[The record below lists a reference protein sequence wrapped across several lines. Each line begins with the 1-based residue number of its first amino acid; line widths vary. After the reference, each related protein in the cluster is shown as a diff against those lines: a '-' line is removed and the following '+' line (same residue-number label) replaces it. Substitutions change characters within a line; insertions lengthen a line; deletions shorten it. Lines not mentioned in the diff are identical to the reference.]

1 MEAFY
6 LYILQVN
13 IGILA
18 FYLLYRF
25 LLVHD
30 TFLEM
35 RRAYWWLVW
44 ATVFA
49 YPWVELHAVRGE
61 AMPLQVVMADY
72 VETITLVAS
81 AVAPVE
87 APSWTWQD
95 ALAGVWALGAVVLV
109 VRFLVQLAV
118 VCRLAWR
125 GRKLVWHGQRVIAL
139 DSGEQPFSFF
149 GWIFVN
155 PEHYS
160 EEELEEIM
168 AHEATHARQR
178 HSWDVVVS
186 ELLCCLF
193 WFNPAV
199 WLAKRYIRQN
209 LEFLADRAVMRAG
222 FDRKS
227 YQYHLLR
234 LSYGVGVEQI
244 VNSFNVS
251 LLKRRIMMMNR
262 KKSGRTGALKYAL
275 LFPVAGLLVLSA
287 NAEAVAET
295 AEHVAAHWTAPDG
308 MVTMTGTVVDENGK
322 PLPGVTVVLKGTM
335 LGVRTDAAGTF
346 SIQAREG
353 QTLVFTYVGRQT
365 QEVPFNPEKPDIRV
379 VMPLVDTPLDVVEI
393 ASDGASKQASKGNA
407 GGENLPVWDDAPKFP
422 GGNPQRYIAENLR
435 YPAEAIEKG
444 IEGKVYVQF
453 VIDTAGKVTTPKVVR
468 GIHPLLDAEAIRLI
482 NEMPDW
488 MPGQVNGKPVNGSFF
503 LPVNFVLPEN
513 AQKTPET
520 ASAESLLQRAAG
532 NAQSGKDTLVE
543 QGEVFMVVEDMP
555 KFPAGNIQQYVADNL
570 RYPAAARENGIEGK
584 VYVRFVIDTTG
595 KAIAPE
601 IIRGVSPELDA
612 EALRLIREM
621 PAWKPGMQRGK
632 PVRVSFTLPINF
644 RLTPE
649 KQENPAAQAAAAPS
663 STGDYEPARPAS
675 GDLQDYLARNMRYP
689 RKALKDKTQGYVH
702 LFCTIDATGKLTQ
715 ADVVVLVSPELDA
728 EALRLVKSVPEWI
741 PATMNGKPME
751 STPSIR
757 VDFTLDENGK
767 PLSPEAY
774 KAHAAQLNKDAEGKG
789 LRIAAPIVASFD
801 TEQSMSEFLLLMS
814 NPQAQITNG
823 TVRGTCSQMDA
834 HPLVSTGGKLYT
846 SGFDWSSVNAA
857 SLRQIMVFLNVRE
870 VSFDGKPYDA
880 KTVVTL
886 APKK

>member
-25 LLVHD
+25 LLAHD

-44 ATVFA
+44 VTVFA
-49 YPWVELHAVRGE
+49 YPWVEFHAVRGE

-95 ALAGVWALGAVVLV
+95 ALAGVWALGAAVLV

-262 KKSGRTGALKYAL
+262 KKSGRTGVLKYAL

-346 SIQAREG
+346 SIQARQG

-379 VMPLVDTPLDVVEI
+379 VMPLVDMPLDAVEI
-393 ASDGASKQASKGNA
+393 ASGGASKQASKGDA
-407 GGENLPVWDDAPKFP
+407 GEENLPVWDGAPKFP

-715 ADVVVLVSPELDA
+715 ADVVVPVSPELDA

-774 KAHAAQLNKDAEGKG
+774 KTHAAQLNKDAEGKG

>member
-95 ALAGVWALGAVVLV
+95 ALAGVWALGAAVLV

-149 GWIFVN
+149 SWIFVN

-346 SIQAREG
+346 SIQARQG

-365 QEVPFNPEKPDIRV
+365 QEVPFNPDKPDIRV

-407 GGENLPVWDDAPKFP
+407 GEENLPVWDGAPKFP

-520 ASAESLLQRAAG
+520 ASGESLLQRAAG
-532 NAQSGKDTLVE
+532 NAQSGKDTLIE

-595 KAIAPE
+595 KAVAPE
-601 IIRGVSPELDA
+601 IVRGVSPELDA

-715 ADVVVLVSPELDA
+715 ADVVVPVSPELDA

-880 KTVVTL
+880 KTVVIL

>member
-95 ALAGVWALGAVVLV
+95 ALAGVWALGAAVLV

-155 PEHYS
+155 PERYS

-262 KKSGRTGALKYAL
+262 KKSGRTGVLKYAL

-295 AEHVAAHWTAPDG
+295 AEHVAAQWTAPDG
-308 MVTMTGTVVDENGK
+308 TVTMTGTVVDENGK

-365 QEVPFNPEKPDIRV
+365 QEVPFNPDKPDIRV
-379 VMPLVDTPLDVVEI
+379 VMPLVDTLLDEVKAGDNNAKDNSEERLVGKDGSCWIGEGPYFVEG
-393 ASDGASKQASKGNA
+393 DVY
-407 GGENLPVWDDAPKFP
+407 E
-422 GGNPQRYIAENLR
+422 YIAEHVR
-435 YPAEAIEKG
+435 YPEEALKNKW
-444 IEGKVYVQF
+444 EGKVEVAF
-453 VIDTAGKVTTPKVVR
+453 TIDSTGKIFRTEIFR
-468 GIHPLLDAEAIRLI
+468 GVNPVLDAEALRVIR
-482 NEMPDW
+482 EMPDW
-488 MPGQVNGKPVNGSFF
+488 RPGKHRGNPINVWFV

-520 ASAESLLQRAAG
+520 ASAESVLQHAAG
-532 NAQSGKDTLVE
+532 NAQSGKDTLIE
-543 QGEVFMVVEDMP
+543 QGEMFIEGLIMP
-555 KFPAGNIQQYVADNL
+555 EFSGGSVNKYIADNL
-570 RYPAAARENGIEGK
+570 RYPAAAKEKGIEGK
-584 VYVRFVIDTTG
+584 VYVQFIVDTTG
-595 KAIAPE
+595 KVIYPK

-621 PAWKPGMQRGK
+621 PEWKPATNFGKPVTMSYTLPIYFPLKSDDSAGNAQAGKDTLIVQGETFYVVEDMPKFPGGNIQQYVADNLRYPAAAKEKGIEGKVYVRFVIDTTGKTIAPEIVRGVSPELDAEALRLVREMPAWQPGMQGGK

-649 KQENPAAQAAAAPS
+649 KQETPSAQAASAPG
-663 STGDYEPARPAS
+663 STDDGKVAVHTMVADSIFVSATDVTGRGNSHGEHEQMALEEILS
-675 GDLQDYLARNMRYP
+675 
-689 RKALKDKTQGYVH
+689 KAGKKL
-702 LFCTIDATGKLTQ
+702 LFFVDNQEQPSDFDILSLNPQT
-715 ADVVVLVSPELDA
+715 VEHVLIA
-728 EALRLVKSVPEWI
+728 HGTKMAC
-741 PATMNGKPME
+741 MNGKKLKNKTLVLI
-751 STPSIR
+751 STR
-757 VDFTLDENGK
+757 D
-767 PLSPEAY
+767 
-774 KAHAAQLNKDAEGKG
+774 
-789 LRIAAPIVASFD
+789 
-801 TEQSMSEFLLLMS
+801 
-814 NPQAQITNG
+814 
-823 TVRGTCSQMDA
+823 
-834 HPLVSTGGKLYT
+834 
-846 SGFDWSSVNAA
+846 
-857 SLRQIMVFLNVRE
+857 
-870 VSFDGKPYDA
+870 
-880 KTVVTL
+880 
-886 APKK
+886 

>member
-95 ALAGVWALGAVVLV
+95 ALAGVWALGAAVLV

-178 HSWDVVVS
+178 HSWDVVVF

-295 AEHVAAHWTAPDG
+295 AEHVAAQWTAPDG

-346 SIQAREG
+346 SIQARQG

-365 QEVPFNPEKPDIRV
+365 QEVPFNSEKPDIRV

-407 GGENLPVWDDAPKFP
+407 GEENLPVWDGAPKFP

-520 ASAESLLQRAAG
+520 ASVESVLQRAAG
-532 NAQSGKDTLVE
+532 NAQSGKDTLIE

-555 KFPAGNIQQYVADNL
+555 KFPGGDLRQYV
-570 RYPAAARENGIEGK
+570 YENFHMPKGYEDQCYMGK
-584 VYVRFVIDTTG
+584 IYVRFIIDTDG
-595 KAIAPE
+595 KVLDPE
-601 IIRGVSPELDA
+601 VVRGLSPELDA
-612 EALRLIREM
+612 EALRLVREM
-621 PAWKPGMQRGK
+621 PAWQPGMQAGK
-632 PVRVSFTLPINF
+632 PVRTSFTLPIDF
-644 RLTPE
+644 RWTPE
-649 KQENPAAQAAAAPS
+649 KQETPSTQTAPAPG
-663 STGDYEPARPAS
+663 STGNYEPARPAS
-675 GDLQDYLARNMRYP
+675 GDLQDYIARNIRYP
-689 RKALKDKTQGYVH
+689 EKALKDKTQGYVQ
-702 LFCTIDATGKLTQ
+702 LYTYIDSTGKLTQ
-715 ADVVVLVSPELDA
+715 SGVVINLSPELDA
-728 EALRLVKSVPEWI
+728 EALRLVRSVPEWI
-741 PATMNGKPME
+741 PAHRDGKP
-751 STPSIR
+751 
-757 VDFTLDENGK
+757 VDSGPMIMVGFHLDGNGQ

-774 KAHAAQLNKDAEGKG
+774 KAKIAEDFKPSDENK
-789 LRIAAPIVASFD
+789 LRIGMEYVISLD
-801 TEQSMSEFLLLMS
+801 TEKKMSDFLTLLS
-814 NPQAQITNG
+814 NPNAKISDESI
-823 TVRGTCSQMDA
+823 REDYLQMDA
-834 HPLVSTGGKLYT
+834 QPYVRMGDKLYT
-846 SGFDWSSVNAA
+846 SGFDWSSVDAA
-857 SLRQIMVFLNVRE
+857 SLRQIMICMNVRE
-870 VSFDGKPYDA
+870 VLYEGKTYNP
-880 KTVVTL
+880 KTVIIL
-886 APKK
+886 SPKK

>member
-95 ALAGVWALGAVVLV
+95 ALAGVWALGAAVLV

-155 PEHYS
+155 PDHYS

-295 AEHVAAHWTAPDG
+295 AEHVAAQWTAPDG
-308 MVTMTGTVVDENGK
+308 TVTMTGTVVDENGK

-715 ADVVVLVSPELDA
+715 ADVVVPVSPELDA

-774 KAHAAQLNKDAEGKG
+774 KTHAAQLNKDAEGKG

>member
-25 LLVHD
+25 LLAHD

-61 AMPLQVVMADY
+61 VMPLQVVMADY

-95 ALAGVWALGAVVLV
+95 ALAGVWALGASVLV

-295 AEHVAAHWTAPDG
+295 AETVAAQWTAPDG

-346 SIQAREG
+346 SIQARQG

-365 QEVPFNPEKPDIRV
+365 QEVPFNPDKPSIKV
-379 VMPLVDTPLDVVEI
+379 VMPLEDTALDEVEAADNSAKDNREERLVGKD
-393 ASDGASKQASKGNA
+393 ASYWI
-407 GGENLPVWDDAPKFP
+407 GGGTYFVEGDVYE
-422 GGNPQRYIAENLR
+422 YIAEHIR
-435 YPAEAIEKG
+435 YPEEALKNKW
-444 IEGKVYVQF
+444 EGKVEVAF
-453 VIDTAGKVTTPKVVR
+453 TIDSTGKIFRTEIFR
-468 GIHPLLDAEAIRLI
+468 GVNPVLDAEALRVIR
-482 NEMPDW
+482 EMPDW
-488 MPGQVNGKPVNGSFF
+488 RPGKHHGNPINVWFL

-513 AQKTPET
+513 AQKTPEA
-520 ASAESLLQRAAG
+520 ASAESVLQHAAG
-532 NAQSGKDTLVE
+532 NAQSGKDTLIE

-555 KFPAGNIQQYVADNL
+555 KFPGGNIQQYVADNL
-570 RYPAAARENGIEGK
+570 RYPAAAKEKGIEGK

-595 KAIAPE
+595 KTVDPE
-601 IIRGVSPELDA
+601 IVRGVSPELDA
-612 EALRLIREM
+612 EALRLVREM
-621 PAWKPGMQRGK
+621 PTWQPGMQAGK

-715 ADVVVLVSPELDA
+715 ADVVVPVSPELDA

-751 STPSIR
+751 STPLIR

-774 KAHAAQLNKDAEGKG
+774 KTHAAQLNKDAEGKG

>member
-6 LYILQVN
+6 FYILQVN

-25 LLVHD
+25 LLAHD

-95 ALAGVWALGAVVLV
+95 ALAGVWALVAAVLV

-262 KKSGRTGALKYAL
+262 KKSGRTGVLKYAL

-346 SIQAREG
+346 SIQARQG

-379 VMPLVDTPLDVVEI
+379 VMPLVDMPLDAVEI
-393 ASDGASKQASKGNA
+393 ASGGASKQASKGDA
-407 GGENLPVWDDAPKFP
+407 GEENLPVWDGAPKFP

-715 ADVVVLVSPELDA
+715 ADVVVPVSPELDA

-774 KAHAAQLNKDAEGKG
+774 KTHAAQLNKDAEGKG